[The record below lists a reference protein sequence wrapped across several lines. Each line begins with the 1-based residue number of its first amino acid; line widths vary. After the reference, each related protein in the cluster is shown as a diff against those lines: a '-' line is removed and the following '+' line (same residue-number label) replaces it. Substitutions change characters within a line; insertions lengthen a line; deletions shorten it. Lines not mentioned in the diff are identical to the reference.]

1 MQFFSLFFLQ
11 NRLFFIFN
19 ISRLVLGSDEDV
31 NWEDR
36 HNLHYTRATI
46 AEIQRFADIA
56 PTAVGHKVM
65 YDVDFHGFHLPKVR

>member
-1 MQFFSLFFLQ
+1 M
-11 NRLFFIFN
+11 
-19 ISRLVLGSDEDV
+19 